1 MDMLRLSLALTLT
14 LYTAT
19 CFGQISKTEC
29 SPQALGNPTLTEI
42 RPQMHSVEGK
52 LSGFDPCHSSVE
64 FDLPRLNSKPPLII
78 YVHGGGGKTDGK
90 DITRVFRNNGVATLL
105 FDAYEMNG
113 FNQGWRFFSVKVT
126 AEARQRMLFK
136 TTYEA
141 YKWAL
146 TRTDINTD
154 KIYFYGLSNGAAVV
168 ANISAVVDPKKVP
181 AVFAEGMTGTGIGLP
196 NNPKVPIKLIYGE
209 LDNFAGDT
217 ETSWIWNRAD
227 PCILMQTDSLT
238 PPGTATACRGRSTA
252 PSEWLKNQES
262 KNTDIEVWFYPN
274 AAHWFFS
281 PKGLNKN
288 KITYGVSIEKFAW
301 SGAETSAQNKLIKDV
316 MATINQ
322 K

>member
-1 MDMLRLSLALTLT
+1 MTRLFLTLIFAV
-14 LYTAT
+14 YTTT
-19 CFGQISKTEC
+19 CFSQISKTEC
-29 SPQALGNPTLTEI
+29 SPQSIGNATLLEV
-42 RPQMHSVEGK
+42 RPQMHSVEGNI
-52 LSGFDPCHSSVE
+52 SGFDPCHSSVE
-64 FDLPRLNSKPPLII
+64 FDIPKPGSKPPLII
-78 YVHGGGGKTDGK
+78 YIHGGGGKTDGK
-90 DITRVFRNNGVATLL
+90 DIARAFRSNGVATLL

-113 FNQGWRFFSVKVT
+113 FHQGWRFFSVKVT

-146 TRTDINTD
+146 TRTDINTE
-154 KIYFYGLSNGAAVV
+154 KIYFYGISNGAAVA

-181 AVFAEGMTGTGIGLP
+181 AILAEGMTGTGIGLP
-196 NNPKVPIKLIYGE
+196 HHPKVPIKLIYGE

-227 PCILMQTDSLT
+227 PCFLMQADALT
-238 PPGTATACRGRSTA
+238 PPGTAIGCQGRSTA
-252 PSEWLKNQES
+252 PAVWLKHQEA
-262 KNTDIEVWFYPN
+262 KNSDIEVWFYPN
-274 AAHWFFS
+274 AAHWIFN
-281 PKGLNKN
+281 PRGLNKN

-316 MATINQ
+316 MAVVNQ